1 MNRLIMDRRGC
12 TTESGIKSYHNH
24 RKAIEAQTTC
34 R

>member
-12 TTESGIKSYHNH
+12 TTESGIKSYQDHC
-24 RKAIEAQTTC
+24 KAIKAQTTC